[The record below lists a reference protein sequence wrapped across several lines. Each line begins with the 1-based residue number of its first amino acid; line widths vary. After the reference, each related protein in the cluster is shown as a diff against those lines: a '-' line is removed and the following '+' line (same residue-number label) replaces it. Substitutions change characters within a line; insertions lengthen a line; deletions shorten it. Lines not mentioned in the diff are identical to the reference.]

1 MELYIDG
8 SRAAADFTPEGT
20 IEEVI
25 REAQRLECGPERLV
39 VSIRCDGED
48 VPAGEIAEALQ
59 RPADSVDRLDLV
71 TSTKGLLVSE
81 AMEYAVKSLDEAE
94 SALEQVASMFVE
106 GRSPEAM
113 QGLGECTRAWQQIHE
128 AIVQSIEL
136 LHIEPDYTTVGEG
149 TLSDAMKRPRQ
160 VLTQVRDALQAQ
172 DHVVLAD
179 ILQYEFSDAIED
191 WHAVIARVKAIAAER
206 DA

>member
-8 SRAAADFTPEGT
+8 SRAAGDFTPEGT

-59 RPADSVDRLDLV
+59 RPADSVDRLDLM